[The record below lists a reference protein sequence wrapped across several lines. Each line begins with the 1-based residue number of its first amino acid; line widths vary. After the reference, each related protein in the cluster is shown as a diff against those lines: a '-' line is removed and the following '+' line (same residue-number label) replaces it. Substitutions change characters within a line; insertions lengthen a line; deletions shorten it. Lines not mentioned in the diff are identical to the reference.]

1 MKTITILAAASAVTA
16 IAAPASAA
24 SISGPRVEIIA
35 GYDAPDFDFDPPGT
49 DPKADGIVYGLG
61 AGYDFA
67 VGETVAIGIDL
78 EASDSTAK
86 LDFASAGDTWRFE
99 AGRDLYAGLRFTAA
113 ASDRLN
119 LYGKGG
125 YTNAKVEASFT
136 SPTFA
141 EVIEGEADGF
151 RVGLGA
157 QYAVG
162 GKAYVG
168 AEYRYSNYDGSL
180 SRHQAVAALG
190 LRF

>member
-1 MKTITILAAASAVTA
+1 MKIVTLFASAAAVAAV
-16 IAAPASAA
+16 AAPASAA
-24 SISGPRVEIIA
+24 NISGPRVEA
-35 GYDAPDFDFDPPGT
+35 VVGWDKPDFDFDAPGF
-49 DPKADGIVYGLG
+49 DQNADGIVYGIG

-67 VGETVAIGIDL
+67 LGKTVAIGIDV
-78 EASDSTAK
+78 EASDSSAE
-86 LDFASAGDTWRFE
+86 LNFASAGDTVRFE

-125 YTNAKVEASFT
+125 YTNARVKASLT
-136 SPTFA
+136 TPTFA

-168 AEYRYSNYDGSL
+168 AEYRYSNYESDL
-180 SRHQAVAALG
+180 TRHQAVATLG
-190 LRF
+190 MRF